1 MSNIQVHNIN
11 VDSQQVLVTPE
22 QLKRA
27 LPMSTQVHD
36 MVADSRKVIQ
46 DILDRKDHR
55 LFVVV
60 GPCSIHD
67 PVAAMDYARRLKG
80 LAAELADTLYIVMRV
95 YFEKPRTTVGWKG
108 LINDP
113 HMDDSFK
120 AIVAGYS
127 GTGTAHLNRG
137 AGPDLAPVPAGSHQL
152 ERHRRQDH

>member
-27 LPMSTQVHD
+27 LPMSTQIHD
-36 MVADSRKVIQ
+36 MVTDSRKVIQ

-67 PVAAMDYARRLKG
+67 PVAAMDLS
-80 LAAELADTLYIVMRV
+80 
-95 YFEKPRTTVGWKG
+95 
-108 LINDP
+108 LI
-113 HMDDSFK
+113 H
-120 AIVAGYS
+120 I
-127 GTGTAHLNRG
+127 
-137 AGPDLAPVPAGSHQL
+137 
-152 ERHRRQDH
+152 